1 MTPGALA
8 ERSREANEAHESA
21 LRRLDAAR
29 VEQRHRSELH
39 DAAQH
44 MPSER
49 AAASELAGANEQ
61 LAARE
66 AWVKW
71 IERGY

>member
-1 MTPGALA
+1 MIPGALA
-8 ERSREANEAHESA
+8 ARSPEGGEAHKSA
-21 LRRLDAAR
+21 LRRLEAAR
-29 VEQRHRSELH
+29 VEQRRRSELH

-61 LAARE
+61 LAALE

-71 IERGY
+71 VERGY